1 MWFLIYCVE
10 LWFLIYIYALL
21 FTWKAKNKKKFAVA
35 LPSAMTI
42 ALAKAGKV
50 AATISQICRVQWP
63 LHSAK
68 KILKKIKNAL
78 PSALAVALGKE
89 N

>member
-1 MWFLIYCVE
+1 MVSN
-10 LWFLIYIYALL
+10 IYIYALL
-21 FTWKAKNKKKFAVA
+21 FTWKSKKQKKIVVA

-42 ALAKAGKV
+42 ALGKARKI

-68 KILKKIKNAL
+68 KIKKIIINAS

-89 N
+89 NLKKN